1 MTGKLQLTGR
11 IFFLSWP
18 IIVTWISIRFGT
30 LRSLSWATI
39 WSSVMTISNL
49 QLKYP
54 PCLPVGYGTGLTK
67 WIVRIPAIQAVKKS
81 GKTAHI
87 WAAIR

>member
-1 MTGKLQLTGR
+1 MIGKLPLTGR

-18 IIVTWISIRFGT
+18 IIVTWTSIRFGT
-30 LRSLSWATI
+30 LPSLSWATI

-54 PCLPVGYGTGLTK
+54 LCLPLGYGAGLIK